1 MDSSFPDFLDIILDI
16 LGFFEST
23 SFLYIIIQNI
33 NDCVSAVLFLIFL
46 LDFLVEFFLFSSTLF
61 TWSDV
66 FDIFIN
72 NANLGRKGREQN
84 MGNVF
89 EKLKKKVSDLMGLKV
104 INKKIWK
111 GAIVDNWTL
120 STLT

>member
-104 INKKIWK
+104 INKK
-111 GAIVDNWTL
+111 N
-120 STLT
+120 